1 MLCKHCVFL
10 PWSVW
15 TWLRREA
22 AHKDWGMWMGKG
34 RKEKFCS
41 GWPACLFTS
50 WGKPHGRASL
60 GKYFLI
66 VTFQGSFSF
75 FFFFGFCAYRKWEGK
90 KKSSYL
96 YGVPLVIW
104 CWIPHC
110 KQISLLNCRAMTAQ
124 PASVASFVI
133 QTFFSNHLLPWAW
146 RDFSI
151 FSCFDLD
158 AKRASLYANCNIV
171 FLWGL
176 LSISLKDKASDAS
189 LNWGTWKLQSLNT
202 LKLSCVPELLSLLR
216 DQSANMHIKVQIK
229 LFGVHCS
236 KRIIVQIIGDFWRSQ
251 K

>member
-90 KKSSYL
+90 KKIFI
-96 YGVPLVIW
+96 PLWSPSCNMV
-104 CWIPHC
+104 
-110 KQISLLNCRAMTAQ
+110 LNTTLQA
-124 PASVASFVI
+124 
-133 QTFFSNHLLPWAW
+133 
-146 RDFSI
+146 DFSVKLQGND
-151 FSCFDLD
+151 STT
-158 AKRASLYANCNIV
+158 
-171 FLWGL
+171 
-176 LSISLKDKASDAS
+176 SISGQLCNSNILLKSS
-189 LNWGTWKLQSLNT
+189 PPLGMEGFQY
-202 LKLSCVPELLSLLR
+202 
-216 DQSANMHIKVQIK
+216 
-229 LFGVHCS
+229 F
-236 KRIIVQIIGDFWRSQ
+236 
-251 K
+251 